1 MKIYLIRHGQTDWNI
16 QGRIQGSH
24 DIPLNEAGQRQAE
37 QVAKGMDSRRVSR
50 VFSST
55 LTRAVETAEKIG
67 SRQKAEIYSM
77 PQLIEVEFGKW
88 EGMTWEEIMEAYPK
102 EYRLWALNPDEV
114 APPGGETQDQVIS
127 RCAQAIK
134 EILRITGGREDVAIV
149 SHGATIAYLISYMMR
164 NDPDIE
170 SIIVENASITTINYS
185 PLTEDF
191 MLLEMN
197 DTSHIAEE

>member
-50 VFSST
+50 IFSST
-55 LTRAVETAEKIG
+55 LTRAAETAEKIG
-67 SRQKAEIYSM
+67 SRQKAEICSM

-185 PLTEDF
+185 PLTENF

>member
-24 DIPLNEAGQRQAE
+24 DIPLNETGRAQAE
-37 QVAKGMDSRRVSR
+37 LLAKGMDSRPVSKI
-50 VFSST
+50 FSSS
-55 LTRAVETAEKIG
+55 LIRATETAERI
-67 SRQKAEIYSM
+67 STRQKVEICPM

-88 EGMTWEEIMEAYPK
+88 EGMTWDEIMEAYPK
-102 EYRLWALNPDEV
+102 EYALWASCPDE
-114 APPGGETQDQVIS
+114 ASPPEGETRDHVIS
-127 RCAQAIK
+127 RCVWTIR

-149 SHGATIAYLISYMMR
+149 SHGATIAYLISYMMQ
-164 NDPDIE
+164 DHPEVE
-170 SIIVENASITTINYS
+170 SIIVENASITTVNYS

-197 DTSHIAEE
+197 DTSHMDK

>member
-67 SRQKAEIYSM
+67 SRQKAEICSM

-88 EGMTWEEIMEAYPK
+88 EGMTWEEIMEAYP
-102 EYRLWALNPDEV
+102 RN
-114 APPGGETQDQVIS
+114 
-127 RCAQAIK
+127 
-134 EILRITGGREDVAIV
+134 TGYG
-149 SHGATIAYLISYMMR
+149 L
-164 NDPDIE
+164 
-170 SIIVENASITTINYS
+170 
-185 PLTEDF
+185 
-191 MLLEMN
+191 
-197 DTSHIAEE
+197 

>member
-24 DIPLNEAGQRQAE
+24 DIPLNEAGRRQAE
-37 QVAKGMDSRRVSR
+37 LLAKGMDSHPVSR
-50 VFSST
+50 ILSST
-55 LTRAVETAEKIG
+55 LTRAMETAQKIG
-67 SRQKAEIYSM
+67 SRQKVEICPM

-102 EYRLWALNPDEV
+102 EYRLWLLNPDEV
-114 APPGGETQDQVIS
+114 APPDGETQDQVIS
-127 RCAQAIK
+127 RCVEAIK
-134 EILRITGGREDVAIV
+134 EILKVTGGREDVAMV
-149 SHGATIAYLISYMMR
+149 SHGATIAYLVSYMVR
-164 NDPDIE
+164 NDPEVE
-170 SIIVENASITTINYS
+170 SIIVENASITTANYS

-197 DTSHIAEE
+197 DTSHMIEE

>member
-1 MKIYLIRHGQTDWNI
+1 M
-16 QGRIQGSH
+16 
-24 DIPLNEAGQRQAE
+24 
-37 QVAKGMDSRRVSR
+37 
-50 VFSST
+50 
-55 LTRAVETAEKIG
+55 
-67 SRQKAEIYSM
+67 
-77 PQLIEVEFGKW
+77 
-88 EGMTWEEIMEAYPK
+88 
-102 EYRLWALNPDEV
+102 

-127 RCAQAIK
+127 RCAHAIK

-170 SIIVENASITTINYS
+170 SIIVENASITTVNYS

>member
-24 DIPLNEAGQRQAE
+24 DIPLNEAGQRQATQLAE
-37 QVAKGMDSRRVSR
+37 GMDSRPVSR
-50 VFSST
+50 IFSST
-55 LTRAVETAEKIG
+55 LTRAMETAQKIG
-67 SRQKAEIYSM
+67 SRQNVEIYPM

-114 APPGGETQDQVIS
+114 APPGGETQEQVIR
-127 RCAQAIK
+127 RCVGAIN
-134 EILRITGGREDVAIV
+134 EALRITGGREDIAIV
-149 SHGATIAYLISYMMR
+149 SHGATIAYLVSYMMR
-164 NDPDIE
+164 DNPEIE
-170 SIIVENASITTINYS
+170 SIIVENASITTVNYS

-197 DTSHIAEE
+197 DTSHIIEE

>member
-127 RCAQAIK
+127 RCAHAIK

-170 SIIVENASITTINYS
+170 SIIVENASITTVNYS

>member
-24 DIPLNEAGQRQAE
+24 DIPLNEVGQRQATKLAE
-37 QVAKGMDSRRVSR
+37 GMDSRPVSR
-50 VFSST
+50 IFSST
-55 LTRAVETAEKIG
+55 LTRAMETAQKIG
-67 SRQKAEIYSM
+67 SRQNVEIYPM

-114 APPGGETQDQVIS
+114 APPGGETQEQVIR
-127 RCAQAIK
+127 RCVKAIN
-134 EILRITGGREDVAIV
+134 EALRITGGREDIAIV
-149 SHGATIAYLISYMMR
+149 SHGATIAYLVSYMMR
-164 NDPDIE
+164 DNPEIE
-170 SIIVENASITTINYS
+170 SIIVENASITTVNYN

-197 DTSHIAEE
+197 DTSHIIEG